1 MGKFSKKKDSGTPA
15 ISTASLP
22 DIVFMLLFFFMV
34 ATVMRENGEK
44 KVMVRIPSADQVKKI
59 EKKGLVSFIYVGKP
73 IPKYQAKYGTEPRI
87 QLNDAFADVTEVG
100 PFVLK
105 EKEAKREEEKPL
117 MITSIKADEDVGM
130 GIITDIKEELRK
142 VNALKVNYST
152 KKGSVLDNQKR

>member
-1 MGKFSKKKDSGTPA
+1 MGKFSKKKDGGTPA

-44 KVMVRIPSADQVKKI
+44 KVMVKMPSADQVKKI
-59 EKKGLVSFIYVGKP
+59 EKKGLVSYIYVGTP
-73 IPKYQAKYGTEPRI
+73 IKKYQAKYGKEPRI
-87 QLNDAFADVTEVG
+87 QLNDAFADVKDVAPYVLTERA
-100 PFVLK
+100 
-105 EKEAKREEEKPL
+105 AKRDEEKPL
-117 MITSIKADEDVGM
+117 MITSIKADKDVGM

-152 KKGSVLDNQKR
+152 KKGGVENNQN

>member
-34 ATVMRENGEK
+34 ATVMRENGER
-44 KVMVRIPSADQVKKI
+44 KVTVRMPSADQVKKI
-59 EKKGLVSFIYVGKP
+59 EKKGLVSFIYVGTP
-73 IPKYQAKYGTEPRI
+73 IKKYQAKYGKEPRI
-87 QLNDAFADVTEVG
+87 QLDDAFANVSDVG

-105 EKEAKREEEKPL
+105 ERAAKREEEKPL
-117 MITSIKADEDVGM
+117 MITSIKADENVGM

-152 KKGSVLDNQKR
+152 RKGEVFSNFKR

>member
-44 KVMVRIPSADQVKKI
+44 KVMVRMPSADQVKKI
-59 EKKGLVSFIYVGKP
+59 EKKGLVSYIYVGTP
-73 IPKYQAKYGTEPRI
+73 IPKYQSKYGKEPRI
-87 QLNDAFADVTEVG
+87 QLNDAFANVSDVG

-105 EKEAKREEEKPL
+105 EKAAKREEEKPL
-117 MITSIKADEDVGM
+117 MISSIKADQDVGM

-152 KKGSVLDNQKR
+152 KKGSVLNN

>member
-1 MGKFSKKKDSGTPA
+1 MGKFSKKKGGGTPA

-44 KVMVRIPSADQVKKI
+44 KVQVYLPSADQVKKI
-59 EKKGLVSFIYVGKP
+59 EKKGLVAYVYVGKP
-73 IPKYQAKYGTEPRI
+73 IPKYQAKFGKEPRI
-87 QLNDAFADVTEVG
+87 QLNDAFANVEEVG

-105 EKEAKREEEKPL
+105 FKESKREEEKPL
-117 MITSIKADEDVGM
+117 IMTSIKADADVGM

-142 VNALKVNYST
+142 VNALKVNYAS
-152 KKGSVLDNQKR
+152 KKGSVLDNFK

>member
-44 KVMVRIPSADQVKKI
+44 KVMVRLPSADQVKKI

-73 IPKYQAKYGTEPRI
+73 IPKYRAKFGDEPRI
-87 QLNDAFADVTEVG
+87 QLNDAFADVSEVG

-105 EKEAKREEEKPL
+105 EKAAKREEEKPL

-152 KKGSVLDNQKR
+152 KKGSVLDNK

>member
-1 MGKFSKKKDSGTPA
+1 MGKFSKKKGGGTPA

-34 ATVMRENGEK
+34 ATVMRESGEK
-44 KVMVRIPSADQVKKI
+44 KVMVRMPSADQVKKI
-59 EKKGLVSFIYVGKP
+59 EKKGLVSYIYVGTP
-73 IPKYQAKYGTEPRI
+73 IPKYQAKYGKAPRI
-87 QLNDAFADVTEVG
+87 QLNDAFASVEEVG
-100 PFVLK
+100 PYVLK

-152 KKGSVLDNQKR
+152 QKGSVMKNFEK